1 MGCGGSGAL
10 SKVRFNT
17 HASLVVVGL
26 AECEE
31 QMSLLAD
38 VSKAGIAALLKA
50 PYGHG
55 GSTRV
60 IDEIEWR
67 NAFVF
72 AGI

>member
-1 MGCGGSGAL
+1 
-10 SKVRFNT
+10 
-17 HASLVVVGL
+17 
-26 AECEE
+26 
-31 QMSLLAD
+31 MSLLAD
-38 VSKAGIAALLKA
+38 VSEAGIAALLKA